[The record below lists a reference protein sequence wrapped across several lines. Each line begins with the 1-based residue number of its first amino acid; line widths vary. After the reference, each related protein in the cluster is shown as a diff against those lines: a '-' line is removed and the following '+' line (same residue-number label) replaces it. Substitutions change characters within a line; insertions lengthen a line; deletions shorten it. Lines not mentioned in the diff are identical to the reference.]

1 MIKNYCKLG
10 KFWKIA
16 CQATILPKF
25 ILTIFCAIMLNSIV
39 QNDDEQHVGD

>member
-1 MIKNYCKLG
+1 MIKNYCKFG

-25 ILTIFCAIMLNSIV
+25 ILKIFYAIMLNSIV
-39 QNDDEQHVGD
+39 QNDGEQHVSD